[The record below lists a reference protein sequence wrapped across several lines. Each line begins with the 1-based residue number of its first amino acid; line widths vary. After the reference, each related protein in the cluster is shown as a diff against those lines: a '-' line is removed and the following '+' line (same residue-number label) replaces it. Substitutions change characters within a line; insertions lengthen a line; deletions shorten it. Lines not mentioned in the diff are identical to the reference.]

1 MSLIIISAIVIIF
14 FYLTVYLIGS
24 NIEVRVPET
33 HLLNKW
39 WRKHML
45 DVDPNEPKDGENI
58 Y

>member
-1 MSLIIISAIVIIF
+1 M
-14 FYLTVYLIGS
+14 TVYLIGS